1 MGLPLAPPQL
11 AAAPQAPEV
20 VLLPLTPAWVEAVV
34 AVEQTAYTHP
44 WSRRHFHDTLAAG
57 HHARLLVARAASEWP
72 QGGECAPGDELI
84 GYYVAMRGVD
94 EVHLLNITVAPAH
107 QRRGWGRL
115 LLDAFALWARGE
127 AAQCAW
133 LEVRASNARAQA
145 VYEAHGYR
153 RMGLRRGYYPAARGE
168 REDAVVMCLPLASSS
183 PEPGA

>member
-1 MGLPLAPPQL
+1 MGLPLANLQL
-11 AAAPQAPEV
+11 AAPQTPEV

-57 HHARLLVARAASEWP
+57 HHARLLVARAASEP
-72 QGGECAPGDELI
+72 PEGGGCAPGDELI
-84 GYYVAMRGVD
+84 GYYVAMKGVD

-133 LEVRASNARAQA
+133 LEVRASNTRAQA

-168 REDAVVMCLPLASSS
+168 REDAVVMCLPLATPS